1 MGIST
6 VDNITYDKNGNIL
19 SLNRSVRTENACL
32 VFDKLHYFYNGN
44 RLIAVDDDINMQ
56 SRLFD
61 FSDNGHKY
69 ATSNNT
75 EFFYD
80 ENGNMTEDVN
90 RGLHIDYVKELN
102 LPKTIS
108 FEEGYIEN
116 QYLYNGTKY
125 AKREFDAG
133 GNLQNEE
140 KYFDNLIIKNGQP
153 FKILHPEGY
162 LNLQAGASNQMFNY
176 FIKDHLGNVRIVLS
190 ETSDNNPD
198 VVQASGYYPFGM
210 LFQNEQVQAAQ
221 GTDANR
227 YLYNGKEIQKMPGGW
242 YDYGARFYDGILGR
256 FTGVDPLADTFAF
269 VTPYN
274 YAENSPIANVDLWG
288 LQAVPFQGVMGTFD
302 KTGYSKMVD
311 RQNKAIE
318 QIDYVGV
325 SYSGNAFVGGGGG
338 GDINLAYV
346 KGDGVFVNF
355 TGKTGP
361 GGDVSHGIKFTI
373 GYYSGK
379 GKPTAKSTTGPAI
392 YEDGGALS
400 VTVGSSHDLSVSKE
414 TKGPTVGENWNF
426 ISFGFSLGSKT
437 VAGGSAGVS
446 YSTPVI
452 YLFKED
458 QTQETNNKNNE
469 KPEKIKENDDNAG
482 NVGIQF

>member
-1 MGIST
+1 MKDGFE
-6 VDNITYDKNGNIL
+6 Y
-19 SLNRSVRTENACL
+19 
-32 VFDKLHYFYNGN
+32 HY
-44 RLIAVDDDINMQ
+44 
-56 SRLFD
+56 
-61 FSDNGHKY
+61 
-69 ATSNNT
+69 
-75 EFFYD
+75 
-80 ENGNMTEDVN
+80 
-90 RGLHIDYVKELN
+90 
-102 LPKTIS
+102 
-108 FEEGYIEN
+108 
-116 QYLYNGTKY
+116 YL
-125 AKREFDAG
+125 
-133 GNLQNEE
+133 
-140 KYFDNLIIKNGQP
+140 
-153 FKILHPEGY
+153 
-162 LNLQAGASNQMFNY
+162 
-176 FIKDHLGNVRIVLS
+176 KDHLGSTRVVLS
-190 ETSDNNPD
+190 QAGETLQQNS
-198 VVQASGYYPFGM
+198 YYPFGM
-210 LFQNEQVQAAQ
+210 LMEGSNAVPDYNPYQNK
-221 GTDANR
+221 
-227 YLYNGKEIQKMPGGW
+227 YLYNGKELQTDFGLDW
-242 YDYGARFYDGILGR
+242 YDYGKRFYDEILGR

-452 YLFKED
+452 YLFKENN
-458 QTQETNNKNNE
+458 TQETNNKNNE
-469 KPEKIKENDDNAG
+469 KPEKIKENDNDAG

>member
-1 MGIST
+1 VGIST

-288 LQAVPFQGVMGTFD
+288 LQAVNYQAAMAMADP
-302 KTGYSKMVD
+302 KGYSKMVD
-311 RQNKAIE
+311 RQNKAME
-318 QIDYVGV
+318 KVD
-325 SYSGNAFVGGGGG
+325 
-338 GDINLAYV
+338 V
-346 KGDGVFVNF
+346 K
-355 TGKTGP
+355 
-361 GGDVSHGIKFTI
+361 
-373 GYYSGK
+373 
-379 GKPTAKSTTGPAI
+379 
-392 YEDGGALS
+392 
-400 VTVGSSHDLSVSKE
+400 LSVSA
-414 TKGPTVGENWNF
+414 G
-426 ISFGFSLGSKT
+426 LQ
-437 VAGGSAGVS
+437 AGGTYNKKGAYINVASADLVS
-446 YSTPVI
+446 ASK
-452 YLFKED
+452 KEGFNYAGKNGKTHI
-458 QTQETNNKNNE
+458 TQGGSIFVFSFDHSFDAKPIGYENEETSVTILNANISLKNE
-469 KPEKIKENDDNAG
+469 KEQASKSNNTSSKKSDNINSKFEIKPDFVVNAAFFI
-482 NVGIQF
+482 GIKLEVTTKE